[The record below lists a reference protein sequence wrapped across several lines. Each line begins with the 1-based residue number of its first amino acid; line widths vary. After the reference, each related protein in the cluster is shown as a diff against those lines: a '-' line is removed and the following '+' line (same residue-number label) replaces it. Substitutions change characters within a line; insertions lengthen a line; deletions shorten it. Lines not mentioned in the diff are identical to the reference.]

1 MRKIDQTLQ
10 DAIKA
15 NKKFSSGNTVFII
28 NDNDC
33 YDSKI
38 LLHGNV
44 IAKRYLNVL
53 KLNNCGYATNVTH
66 ARLNAVLQAFNY
78 YNIKVIGKGGETL
91 FINTN
96 SNEVIAKNE
105 LSLKIKLD
113 NLDGFVS

>member
-10 DAIKA
+10 NAIKA
-15 NKKFSSGNTVFII
+15 NKPFSSGNTVFIS
-28 NDNDC
+28 NDNEC

-53 KLNNCGYATNVTH
+53 KLDNCGYPTNVTH

-78 YNIKVIGKGGETL
+78 NIKVIGKGGDTL

-96 SNEVIAKNE
+96 TNAVIAKNE
-105 LSLKIKLD
+105 LSLKI
-113 NLDGFVS
+113 NLSNLEW

>member
-10 DAIKA
+10 NAIKA
-15 NKKFSSGNTVFII
+15 NKPFSSGNTVFII
-28 NDNDC
+28 NDNEC

-53 KLNNCGYATNVTH
+53 KLNNCGYPTNATH
-66 ARLNAVLQAFNY
+66 AGLNAVLQAFNY
-78 YNIKVIGKGGETL
+78 YNVKVIGKGRDTL

-96 SNEVIAKNE
+96 TNTVIAKNE
-105 LSLKIKLD
+105 LSLKI
-113 NLDGFVS
+113 NLSNLE

>member
-10 DAIKA
+10 NAIKA
-15 NKKFSSGNTVFII
+15 NKPFSSGNTALKID
-28 NDNDC
+28 DNEC

-38 LLHGNV
+38 LLHDNV

-53 KLNNCGYATNVTH
+53 KLSNCGYATNVTH

-78 YNIKVIGKGGETL
+78 NIKVIGKCGETL

-96 SNEVIAKNE
+96 TNTVIAKNE
-105 LSLKIKLD
+105 LSLKI
-113 NLDGFVS
+113 NLSNLEL